1 MKRGGMKEKRRQ
13 NGERGKG
20 KKGQR
25 DSTEGEGRAEME
37 EDNAGKGGK
46 LPSSSLIITAW
57 FQI

>member
-1 MKRGGMKEKRRQ
+1 MKEKRRQ

-46 LPSSSLIITAW
+46 IAL
-57 FQI
+57 Q